1 MTRLRAVRF
10 GAAGPSLR
18 ARLLVV
24 VATIAASGGAAIVA
38 GGLQASA
45 EAFAPAAPPARQDG
59 APQTRQAA
67 GGPSFDNVEITVRK
81 VQGNVYLLASGVGG
95 NTTVQVG
102 DTGVL
107 VVDPGYPQLNEKL
120 VAAIRT
126 ISPKAIHYIL
136 NTHVHEDHAGGNE
149 RLAQV
154 GPQRP
159 NANPLTAGVG
169 GNTGGATTIVAHESV
184 YHRMSAAGADHK
196 PGAAW
201 PNDTFFN
208 ELREIYFNDDGI
220 QMFHVPSA
228 HTDGDSIVYFRR
240 SDVIATGDL
249 FTTTMYPYIDVARG
263 GHVDGIIAGLNT
275 IIDLA
280 LPNLTVQEGG
290 TMIIPGHGRICDEQ
304 DVIEYRDMLTIV
316 RDRIQAMVDRKMT
329 LDQVKAA
336 RPTLDW
342 DARYGSDTGFWTTP
356 MFVETIY
363 RNLSEPTGA
372 R

>member
-1 MTRLRAVRF
+1 MTIGSQRPSPRVRLFV
-10 GAAGPSLR
+10 AA
-18 ARLLVV
+18 
-24 VATIAASGGAAIVA
+24 ATMAAAAAAAAIGGGDRAAAQARGA
-38 GGLQASA
+38 GAGQ
-45 EAFAPAAPPARQDG
+45 AAPPA
-59 APQTRQAA
+59 AA
-67 GGPSFDNVEITVRK
+67 GPDFDAAEIKVRK

-95 NTTVQVG
+95 NTTVQIG

-107 VVDPGYPQLNEKL
+107 VVDPGYGQLNAKL

-126 ISPKAIHYIL
+126 LSPKAIHYIL
-136 NTHVHEDHAGGNE
+136 NTHVHDDHAGGNE
-149 RLAQV
+149 SLARV
-154 GPQRP
+154 GPERQD
-159 NANPLTAGVG
+159 ANPLTAGIG
-169 GNTGGATTIVAHESV
+169 GNTGGATTIVAHENV
-184 YHRMSAAGADHK
+184 YHRMSADGPDNR
-196 PGAAW
+196 PGGAW
-201 PNDTFFN
+201 PNDTFFAD
-208 ELREIYFNDDGI
+208 LREIYFNDDGI

-263 GHVDGIIAGLNT
+263 GHVNGIIAGLNK

-290 TMIIPGHGRICDEQ
+290 TMIVPGHGRICDEQ

-336 RPTLDW
+336 QPTLDW
-342 DARYGSDTGFWTTP
+342 DARYGRDTGFWTTAA
-356 MFVETIY
+356 FVETIY
-363 RNLSEPTGA
+363 RNLSQAATA
-372 R
+372 TR

>member
-1 MTRLRAVRF
+1 MSVR
-10 GAAGPSLR
+10 GR
-18 ARLLVV
+18 VLVV
-24 VATIAASGGAAIVA
+24 AATIAVAGAAAVAAQGRAGGAA
-38 GGLQASA
+38 
-45 EAFAPAAPPARQDG
+45 PAARPA
-59 APQTRQAA
+59 ATEPN
-67 GGPSFDNVEITVRK
+67 FDDVEIKVRK

-95 NTTVQVG
+95 NTTVQIG

-107 VVDPGYPQLNEKL
+107 VVDPGYGQLNEKL

-136 NTHVHEDHAGGNE
+136 NTHVHADHAGGNE
-149 RLAQV
+149 RLAQI
-154 GPQRP
+154 GPQRL

-169 GNTGGATTIVAHESV
+169 GNTGGATTIVAHENV
-184 YHRMSAAGADHK
+184 YHRMSADGPDNK
-196 PGAAW
+196 PGGAW
-201 PNDTFFN
+201 PNDTFFADI
-208 ELREIYFNDDGI
+208 REIYFNDDGI
-220 QMFHVPSA
+220 QMFHIPSA

-249 FTTTMYPYIDVARG
+249 FTTTMYPYIDVTRG
-263 GHVDGIIAGLNT
+263 GHVNGIIAGLNR
-275 IIDLA
+275 ILDLA

-342 DARYGSDTGFWTTP
+342 DARYGSDTGFWTTAA
-356 MFVETIY
+356 FVETIY
-363 RNLSEPTGA
+363 QNLSQPA
-372 R
+372 NASR

>member
-1 MTRLRAVRF
+1 MTRLRASRAGVSDLSIRGRLIVV
-10 GAAGPSLR
+10 GATIVVAAAAAIGGRLEASAQGGGQSAPARERPATPAGPDVS
-18 ARLLVV
+18 
-24 VATIAASGGAAIVA
+24 
-38 GGLQASA
+38 SA
-45 EAFAPAAPPARQDG
+45 E
-59 APQTRQAA
+59 
-67 GGPSFDNVEITVRK
+67 IKVRH
-81 VQGNVYLLASGVGG
+81 VQNNVYLLASGVGG

-107 VVDPGYPQLNEKL
+107 VVDPGFPQLHDKL

-126 ISPKAIHYIL
+126 LSPRAIHYIL
-136 NTHVHEDHAGGNE
+136 NTHVHADHAGGNE
-149 RLAQV
+149 RLAQI
-154 GPQRP
+154 GPERL
-159 NANPLTAGVG
+159 NANRLAAGIG
-169 GNTGGATTIVAHESV
+169 GNTGGATTIVAHENV
-184 YHRMSAAGADHK
+184 YHRMSADGPDTT
-196 PGAAW
+196 PGGAW
-201 PNDTFFN
+201 PNDTFFTD
-208 ELREIYFNDDGI
+208 LREIYFNNDGI

-240 SDVIATGDL
+240 ADVIATGDL

-263 GHVDGIIAGLNT
+263 GHVNGVIAGLNK

-316 RDRIQAMVDRKMT
+316 RDRIQAMVDRTMT

-336 RPTLDW
+336 QPTLDW
-342 DARYGSDTGFWTTP
+342 DARYGSDAGFWTTEA
-356 MFVETIY
+356 FVETIY
-363 RNLSEPTGA
+363 RNLSQPGNS